1 MLKLMEKLAELKRA
15 KLLALSL
22 LLIAAAIFITT
33 LVLPPTPWVG
43 ALKAISEAA
52 MVGALADWFAVVALF
67 RRIPLPF
74 VARHTAI
81 IPRNKDRIADNLG
94 YFVQEKFLDTPSLVA
109 LIRRYEPALMLGNWF
124 SQPENARRVGQH
136 LLQVMSG
143 FLELTDDARIQRL
156 LRRAV
161 HKAIDKV
168 DLTQTSAMM
177 LEGLTRDNRH
187 QKLLDS
193 LISQLISLLQ
203 RDSSRA
209 FIARGIVH
217 WLETEHPL
225 KARLLPTEWLGEH
238 SAEMV
243 TDAVNTLLDEVSQD
257 RAHQIRQAFDRAA
270 LKLIDNLKSDPL
282 MAEKAD
288 NIKAYLKN
296 DETFNRYLGEVWAD
310 LRGWVKND
318 VNSDDSRI
326 KQRIAEAGQ
335 WFGETLLHDE
345 ALRESLNEH
354 LEQAAHRVAP
364 EFATFLTRHISD
376 TVKSWDSRDM
386 SRQIELNI
394 GKDLQFIRIN
404 GTLVGGTIGLL
415 LWLFSQIPALLHL
428 HI

>member
-1 MLKLMEKLAELKRA
+1 
-15 KLLALSL
+15 
-22 LLIAAAIFITT
+22 
-33 LVLPPTPWVG
+33 
-43 ALKAISEAA
+43 

-74 VARHTAI
+74 ISRHTAI

-124 SQPENARRVGQH
+124 SQPENARRVGHH

-177 LEGLTRDNRH
+177 LEGLTRNNRH

-193 LISQLISLLQ
+193 LITQLIALLQ

-225 KARLLPTEWLGEH
+225 KAKILPTEWLGEH
-238 SAEMV
+238 SADMV
-243 TDAVNTLLDEVSQD
+243 TDAVNTLLDEVTQD
-257 RAHQIRQAFDRAA
+257 RSHQIRQAFDRAT
-270 LKLIDNLKSDPL
+270 LKLIDNLKTDPL
-282 MAEKAD
+282 LAEKAEG
-288 NIKAYLKN
+288 IKAYLKMMRPL
-296 DETFNRYLGEVWAD
+296 TATSARYGPTCGRGSKTMSPATTRGFNSGLPMPGSGLAKRCSTMTRCA
-310 LRGWVKND
+310 
-318 VNSDDSRI
+318 SR
-326 KQRIAEAGQ
+326 
-335 WFGETLLHDE
+335 
-345 ALRESLNEH
+345 
-354 LEQAAHRVAP
+354 
-364 EFATFLTRHISD
+364 
-376 TVKSWDSRDM
+376 
-386 SRQIELNI
+386 
-394 GKDLQFIRIN
+394 
-404 GTLVGGTIGLL
+404 
-415 LWLFSQIPALLHL
+415 
-428 HI
+428 

>member
-43 ALKAISEAA
+43 AL
-52 MVGALADWFAVVALF
+52 FAVVALF

-156 LRRAV
+156 
-161 HKAIDKV
+161 
-168 DLTQTSAMM
+168 
-177 LEGLTRDNRH
+177 
-187 QKLLDS
+187 
-193 LISQLISLLQ
+193 ISQLIALLQ

-364 EFATFLTRHISD
+364 EFAAFLTRHISD

-415 LWLFSQIPALLHL
+415 LWLFSQIPSLLHL

>member
-1 MLKLMEKLAELKRA
+1 MNKLIELRRA
-15 KLLALSL
+15 KMLALSL
-22 LLIAAAIFITT
+22 LLIAAATFVVT
-33 LVLPPTPWVG
+33 LFLPPNFWVSG
-43 ALKAISEAA
+43 VKAIAEAA

-74 VARHTAI
+74 VSRHTAI

-193 LISQLISLLQ
+193 LISQLIALLQ

-318 VNSDDSRI
+318 VNSEDSRI

-345 ALRESLNEH
+345 ALRESLNEP

-364 EFATFLTRHISD
+364 EFAAFLTRHISD

>member
-1 MLKLMEKLAELKRA
+1 MLKFMEKLAELKRA

-22 LLIAAAIFITT
+22 LLIAAALFITT
-33 LVLPPTPWVG
+33 LLLPPTPWVS

-67 RRIPLPF
+67 RRIPLPL

-94 YFVQEKFLDTPSLVA
+94 RFVEEKFLDTPSLVA

-177 LEGLTRDNRH
+177 LEGMTRDNRH

-193 LISQLISLLQ
+193 LISQLIALLQ
-203 RDSSRA
+203 RDNSRA
-209 FIARGIVH
+209 FIARGIVR

-225 KARLLPTEWLGEH
+225 KAKLLPTEWLGEH

-243 TDAVNTLLDEVSQD
+243 TDAVNTLLDEVSHD
-257 RAHQIRQAFDRAA
+257 RTHQIRQAFDHAVQ
-270 LKLIDNLKSDPL
+270 KLIDNLKSDPL
-282 MAEKAD
+282 MAQKAE

-296 DETFNRYLGEVWAD
+296 DEDVADAIQDTILSCYENLKSLKQNRYFKTWMIRILINKCKDMIQKKKLVTYTDQMPETPFHEEKYAAMEWIQA
-310 LRGWVKND
+310 LEPL
-318 VNSDDSRI
+318 DSKYRLVVLLYYM
-326 KQRIAEAGQ
+326 EG
-335 WFGETLLHDE
+335 FGI
-345 ALRESLNEH
+345 RE
-354 LEQAAHRVAP
+354 
-364 EFATFLTRHISD
+364 ISD
-376 TVKSWDSRDM
+376 ILDMKESTVKSRLY
-386 SRQIELNI
+386 RGRKQIAEMY
-394 GKDLQFIRIN
+394 GYKVKEGR
-404 GTLVGGTIGLL
+404 
-415 LWLFSQIPALLHL
+415 A
-428 HI
+428 

>member
-1 MLKLMEKLAELKRA
+1 MNKIAELKRA
-15 KLLALSL
+15 KRLALSL
-22 LLIAAAIFITT
+22 LLTAAATFVIT
-33 LVLPPTPWVG
+33 LFLPPNFWVLG
-43 ALKAISEAA
+43 IKAIAEAA

-67 RRIPLPF
+67 RRVPIPF
-74 VARHTAI
+74 ISQHTAI
-81 IPRNKDRIADNLG
+81 IPRNKDRIGENLG
-94 YFVQEKFLDTPSLVA
+94 QFVQEKFLDTQSLIA
-109 LIRRYEPALMLGNWF
+109 LIRRHEPALLIGNWF

-193 LISQLISLLQ
+193 LISQLIALLQ

-225 KARLLPTEWLGEH
+225 KAKLLPTEWLGEH

-364 EFATFLTRHISD
+364 EFAAFLTRHISD

>member
-161 HKAIDKV
+161 HKAIDKI

-193 LISQLISLLQ
+193 LISQLIALLQ

-270 LKLIDNLKSDPL
+270 LKLIDNLKSEV
-282 MAEKAD
+282 AGKA
-288 NIKAYLKN
+288 KG
-296 DETFNRYLGEVWAD
+296 LG
-310 LRGWVKND
+310 LG
-318 VNSDDSRI
+318 S
-326 KQRIAEAGQ
+326 G
-335 WFGETLLHDE
+335 LL
-345 ALRESLNEH
+345 ALRRQGWPLVATIHHPISRDRRLE
-354 LEQAAHRVAP
+354 LEQATGWERLSKRRWYGFVAMQRRVARRSSHILTVSEGSAQDIVTDFAVP
-364 EFATFLTRHISD
+364 AERIDVVPWGVDLHTFAPDELRRLFPKTAAEFA
-376 TVKSWDSRDM
+376 SWGPSWIDSCQRAFAD
-386 SRQIELNI
+386 LDV
-394 GKDLQFIRIN
+394 DLQFVNYR
-404 GTLVGGTIGLL
+404 
-415 LWLFSQIPALLHL
+415 
-428 HI
+428 

>member
-1 MLKLMEKLAELKRA
+1 MP
-15 KLLALSL
+15 SS
-22 LLIAAAIFITT
+22 
-33 LVLPPTPWVG
+33 
-43 ALKAISEAA
+43 ALKKFFFLMIRRPPRSTPKPSSAA
-52 MVGALADWFAVVALF
+52 SDVYK
-67 RRIPLPF
+67 RQ
-74 VARHTAI
+74 
-81 IPRNKDRIADNLG
+81 ADNLG
-94 YFVQEKFLDTPSLVA
+94 RFVEEKFLDTPSLVA

-177 LEGLTRDNRH
+177 LEGMTRDNRH

-193 LISQLISLLQ
+193 LISQLIALLQ
-203 RDSSRA
+203 RDNSRA
-209 FIARGIVH
+209 FIARGIVR

-225 KARLLPTEWLGEH
+225 KAKLLPTEWLGEH

-243 TDAVNTLLDEVSQD
+243 TDAVNTLLDEVSHD
-257 RAHQIRQAFDRAA
+257 RTHQIRQAFDHAVQ
-270 LKLIDNLKSDPL
+270 KLIDNLKSDPL
-282 MAEKAD
+282 MAQKAE

-296 DETFNRYLGEVWAD
+296 DETFNRYLGEVWGD
-310 LRGWVKND
+310 LRSWVKND
-318 VNSDDSRI
+318 ISSDDSRI

-335 WFGETLLHDE
+335 WFGETLLRDD

-364 EFATFLTRHISD
+364 EFAAFLTRHISD
-376 TVKSWDSRDM
+376 TVKSWDARDM

-404 GTLVGGTIGLL
+404 GTLVGGTIGLM
-415 LWLFSQIPALLHL
+415 LWLFSQIPSLLHL
-428 HI
+428 HIG